1 MCILIAEQLEQL
13 STLLSEILCPESL
26 SLTYASTQAT
36 LGLDFLALRAKDV
49 TQGDVHLCAPVDA
62 KLIDTWAHR
71 SSISPGGYRSS
82 MAAPDCLQTGVRTPG
97 HTRAHLAHLVLT
109 ILSNG
114 IILGVSPWLY
124 YYRVHSVIPW
134 HGTKLKGSPHG

>member
-97 HTRAHLAHLVLT
+97 HTRAHLAHLGPDHLVQWNYPGGISMALLLQGS
-109 ILSNG
+109 LSHTVAWN
-114 IILGVSPWLY
+114 
-124 YYRVHSVIPW
+124 
-134 HGTKLKGSPHG
+134 